1 MKKKAVIIIG
11 LVIVVFIAHFVMG
24 ADDKGDVEKVIK
36 ASYFNGA
43 FNDLDTQ
50 SMRKGFHAD
59 FAIFSAK
66 GNAIGKYPIDTWIKG
81 IEKGKEDPNFDASR
95 AKMDC
100 RIVSLDITGGCAAAK
115 IEISK
120 DGKKVY
126 TDYLSLLKFDEGWK
140 IAAKVYHAHPK
151 NKSIIFKTPTN
162 RESDVL
168 DSLFIF
174 GGRTVTRNSGP
185 TPRFG
190 GRG

>member
-1 MKKKAVIIIG
+1 MCFFIIYESFFDLYRYNVYIHYTKIKMNIDRRIVIMKKKAVIIIG

-151 NKSIIFKTPTN
+151 N
-162 RESDVL
+162 
-168 DSLFIF
+168 
-174 GGRTVTRNSGP
+174 
-185 TPRFG
+185 
-190 GRG
+190 